1 MRRLR
6 IGVSCFPSVGGS
18 GVVAIELGKALV
30 QRGHTVHVIA
40 HEVPFRLQTFD
51 PCMMVHEVQPVMYDM
66 FRYTPYDLLMAAKMA
81 QVAKRYRLDVLH
93 VHYAFPHALCAF
105 LAKTMCDGALPVV
118 TTLHGTD
125 ISLLAIDEGLADVI
139 RLGIEQSDAVTA
151 VSQHLIDET
160 MERLAPKKHI
170 HRIVNFVDT
179 QVFYPRR
186 CPKLR
191 ARIAPDGQPI
201 LLHVSNFR
209 AIKRVH
215 DVVETFA
222 LVRQAMPAKL
232 LLAGEGPELNRI
244 QCLVHARG
252 VEADVL
258 FVGKQNEVAELISM
272 ADVMLL
278 PSEMESFGLVALE
291 AMACGVP
298 TVASDIGGLPEVVL
312 DGVTGFLRPVGHI
325 HAFADAVLQLL
336 RDAPM
341 YTAFRDAGIA
351 RAQTVFG
358 GTAQVDAYEAVYAS
372 VCAEEA

>member
-51 PCMMVHEVQPVMYDM
+51 PCMMVHEVHPVMYDT

-105 LAKTMCDGALPVV
+105 LAKTMCGGALPIV

-151 VSQHLIDET
+151 VSQHLIDQT
-160 MERLAPKKHI
+160 MEQLAPKKSI

-179 QVFYPRR
+179 TVFYPRR
-186 CPKLR
+186 CPLLR

-222 LVRQAMPAKL
+222 RVRQAMPAKL

-244 QCLVHARG
+244 ECLVRARG

-258 FVGKQNEVAELISM
+258 FVGKQNEVADLISI

-312 DGVTGFLRPVGHI
+312 DGVTGFLRPVGDVG
-325 HAFADAVLQLL
+325 AFVDAVLVLL
-336 RDAPM
+336 RDAPLHA
-341 YTAFRDAGIA
+341 AFREAGIA
-351 RAQTVFG
+351 RARAVFG
-358 GTAQVDAYEAVYAS
+358 GAAQVDAYEAVYAS
-372 VCAEEA
+372 VCAKGA